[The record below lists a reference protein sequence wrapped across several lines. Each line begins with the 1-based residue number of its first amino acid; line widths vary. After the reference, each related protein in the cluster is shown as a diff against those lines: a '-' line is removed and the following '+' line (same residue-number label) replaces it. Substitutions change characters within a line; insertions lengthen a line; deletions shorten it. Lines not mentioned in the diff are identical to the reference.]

1 MHELI
6 SNLVLV
12 AFLLGVGLV
21 LVLLGLGM
29 VAYSVNRRK

>member
-6 SNLVLV
+6 SNLVMA